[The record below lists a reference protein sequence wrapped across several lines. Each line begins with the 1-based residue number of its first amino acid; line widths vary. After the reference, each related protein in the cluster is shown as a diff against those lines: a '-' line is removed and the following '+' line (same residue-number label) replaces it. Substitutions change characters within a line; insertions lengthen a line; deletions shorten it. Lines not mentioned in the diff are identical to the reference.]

1 MAQQLLRRGEKAPM
15 QYRRFGK
22 TNLALSV
29 VTLGGMRYDHGW
41 DSPREELPRRSIEQ
55 CRDVVR
61 AAFDAGVNHIE
72 TAHGYVKSEGLY
84 GKVLN
89 EELRL
94 PRDSY
99 FFMTKGSPE
108 TGDDMQRLVERQL
121 KTLGMDYFDSY
132 AWHGIN
138 TPRRYRA
145 ALHPG
150 GPVEALKRLQEQG
163 VIRHVGFST
172 HGSYRLITDAISTG
186 LFEFVNLHYYYFWQ
200 RNWGAVQLAAERD
213 MGVFIISPN
222 DKGGRLFDPPPL
234 LRELTAPLTPIQ
246 YNARF
251 CLRTPHV
258 HTLSFGMTEPAH
270 VAEMR
275 GMFPVSVPLAPAD
288 QQRLQRLDARL
299 GLGSVRRL
307 RRLRAGRRSVGHQY
321 TRGVTLQAPAR
332 VLRHAG
338 VRALSLQHGP
348 PRRRVVCRR
357 IRHAREPGQG
367 ALRAR
372 ARRRSAAPA
381 ARGNARSAVHGH
393 VRAPPRLEMRRESCR
408 EFGRNSRFARG
419 GLIAVST
426 RPLVTAAPSP

>member
-1 MAQQLLRRGEKAPM
+1 MSQELLRRGEKEPM

-29 VTLGGMRYDHGW
+29 ITLGGMRYEHGW
-41 DSPREELPRRSIEQ
+41 DSPRDELPRRSIEQ
-55 CRDVVR
+55 CRDIVK

-99 FFMTKGSPE
+99 FLMTKGSPE
-108 TGDDMQRLVERQL
+108 TADEMYRLVESQL
-121 KTLGMDYFDSY
+121 KTLGTDYFDLY

-172 HGSYRLITDAISTG
+172 HGSYQLIIDAISTG
-186 LFEFVNLHYYYFWQ
+186 LFDFVNLHYYYFWQ

-222 DKGGRLFDPPPL
+222 DKGGQLFDPPEL

-251 CLRTPHV
+251 CLRSPHV
-258 HTLSFGMTEPAH
+258 HTLSFGMTELAH
-270 VAEMR
+270 VEEMR
-275 GMFPVSVPLAPAD
+275 GVLPVSVPLAPSEQAT
-288 QQRLQRLDARL
+288 LHRLDARL
-299 GLGSVRRL
+299 ALDPYAAYDGYELDDDPSGINIPEVLRFRRL
-307 RRLRAGRRSVGHQY
+307 LKCYDMLTFGRYRYNMARPGDEWFAGEFA
-321 TRGVTLQAPAR
+321 TDENLDK
-332 VLRHAG
+332 
-338 VRALSLQHGP
+338 VRYD
-348 PRRRVVCRR
+348 
-357 IRHAREPGQG
+357 
-367 ALRAR
+367 
-372 ARRRSAAPA
+372 
-381 ARGNARSAVHGH
+381 
-393 VRAPPRLEMRRESCR
+393 RAPPSIPLRRMLAETHDALFTGTS
-408 EFGRNSRFARG
+408 AR
-419 GLIAVST
+419 
-426 RPLVTAAPSP
+426 RPASK